1 MREDKIQKKDKKWL
15 ERYGVSYSE
24 VRDKVNSKENK
35 NFGSYKKVINRNKKL
50 KRQYVP
56 QVILGIVMAI
66 VAVAEAACL
75 ERVVSSLTIMDWH
88 SAIYFS
94 LMIGGAM
101 ILGRVLSHAY
111 AVWTAGVSLKTS
123 HNLRME
129 MLRAIVNT
137 KASKFD
143 SVGSGNVVNR
153 VIGDANNFADTAMQ
167 MVDNINWILRSVLY
181 LAYALFLNIWLGLIL
196 IAMGTYSY
204 ICERI
209 YVTKFH
215 KYNQRKNMI
224 INDKMSTQ
232 QNETVRGIRDV
243 KLLGVGNNL
252 INRTRELSLQKNRA
266 SIDNTK
272 VRQWYWNARRIGEAI
287 LLALFTVTGIWF
299 IQMNWATLSVLLVL
313 MMYKTNITNFFTYLG
328 NLLDHKQQADVYAE
342 RMLEILND
350 QDYPKE
356 HFGKME
362 LIQPRGEIEFK
373 DITFSYNDKNKLFEK
388 LNLKIKSNSCVGFV
402 GKSGEGKSTIV
413 SLLPRLYEPTTGQIL
428 IDNINIADLT
438 EDSLR
443 KTVGVV
449 QQTPYIFNMSIKE
462 NLLFAKADATDEELI
477 NICKKAQIDDFIQTL
492 PNKYDEV
499 VGEGG
504 ITLSGGQRQRLAI
517 ARTLL
522 QDNKVIVFDEATSA
536 LDNES
541 QECIKQ
547 AIQELKK
554 DKTILI
560 VAHRLTT
567 VKDCDKIFVLD
578 QNKIVAE
585 GTHTQLMKNCEVY
598 QSLYKNEK

>member
-94 LMIGGAM
+94 LLIGGAM

-111 AVWTAGVSLKTS
+111 AVWTAGVRLKTS

-153 VIGDANNFADTAMQ
+153 VIGDANNFADTAMH
-167 MVDNINWILRSVLY
+167 MVDDINWILRSVLY

-266 SIDNTK
+266 SMDNTK

-299 IQMNWATLSVLLVL
+299 IQMNWVTLSVLLVL
-313 MMYKTNITNFFTYLG
+313 MMYRTNITNFFTYLG
-328 NLLDHKQQADVYAE
+328 NLLGHKQQADVYAE

-373 DITFSYNDKNKLFEK
+373 DITFSYNDKNNLFEE

-477 NICKKAQIDDFIQTL
+477 NVCKKAQIDDFIQTL

-585 GTHTQLMKNCEVY
+585 GTHTQLMKNCKVY